1 MTAPSSPS
9 NGNEGCRC
17 LNKTAE
23 LASLTE
29 RACTTPSGEPGII
42 LTLDNGACAPLHYGS
57 SVCQPHDLVYDPNC
71 DVSLATNSNFPHYC
85 FQSWCYVDADACV
98 RDTDNAVYRSSYFP
112 VESGVDM
119 FYSYDA
125 CNSTGNSWMEF
136 VERRALGG
144 IHIKASVPSYLEP
157 MIFKRDGEGNII
169 DEPGEE
175 YYDNSVPYEG
185 AYMNYIKEIM
195 RIAKG
200 DITNVTYTYKS
211 RSSTL
216 KHPSSH
222 YTAAVQDIENGLV
235 DMSIGPFWITG
246 ERLKLAAFT
255 VPLIYDRTVL
265 VIPKPGSKNSLSYQT
280 SKVLAPFTA
289 GLWGVVILV
298 IVCTSLLSVW
308 FANGSATK
316 RVLRR
321 RTKQQ
326 PRFSRQQFGIY
337 ARLSLDSILEKG
349 LFFFS
354 GGVEQD
360 GGSSLPYK
368 LLMFGFGFF
377 ILISVSA
384 YVANLA
390 AFLTRS
396 VPDYV
401 ATMEG
406 AVKSN
411 LKICGHPALAGEL
424 TSKWPDA
431 RFVFSESEGEFYGVL
446 EDYKAGKC
454 DVLAVGREDT
464 MIDLELLNLFCDE
477 GLVYTNSLVMENPI
491 AFPVRPDLASGLSY
505 WILQGDKYHGVS
517 LKNSVDRYTAE
528 NKFQPKCNVEL
539 SAQVSERNDYAQIMP
554 TNMFFPI
561 IFWLGFAITAAI
573 LQIVHLWQVKKGR
586 KSSALIGRVSTLNL
600 FRNIDRDFVSSKEDD
615 DLNIKLPRITTML
628 KQQTLQT
635 REGSSQDSSTNNGDD
650 GLIRRSRVNFHN
662 DCADRGGSESP
673 QDRFEE
679 NAGNSCNDEFLAVGS
694 SESASFDCD
703 IASPVAEEELNLR
716 IRQLLYTPSVVDF
729 LDCCQEMKNLK
740 MKQPYTQSCCTST

>member
-29 RACTTPSGEPGII
+29 RACTTSSGAPGVT
-42 LTLDNGACAPLHYGS
+42 LTLRSGSCAPLNYGS
-57 SVCQPHDLVYDPNC
+57 NICQPHDLVDDATC
-71 DVSLATNSNFPHYC
+71 DVSQANNSDIPSYC

-235 DMSIGPFWITG
+235 DMSVGPFWITV
-246 ERLKLAAFT
+246 ERLRMTSFT
-255 VPLIYDRTVL
+255 VPLIYDKIVL
-265 VIPKPGSKNSLSYQT
+265 VIPDPMSKNGLSYQT

-289 GLWGVVILV
+289 RLWLLVILV
-298 IVCTSLLSVW
+298 IAFTSLLSVW
-308 FANGSATK
+308 FAKSSHTK
-316 RVLRR
+316 RTMLEHSKR
-321 RTKQQ
+321 RTKSK
-326 PRFSRQQFGIY
+326 FSRLRIGIY
-337 ARLSLDSILEKG
+337 ARLIFDSFLEKG
-349 LFFFS
+349 LYFFS
-354 GGVEQD
+354 EGVEQD
-360 GGSSLPYK
+360 EGSSLPYK
-368 LLMFGFGFF
+368 LLLFGFGFF
-377 ILISVSA
+377 ILITVSS

-396 VPDYV
+396 VPDYI

-406 AVKSN
+406 AVKNN
-411 LKICGHPALAGEL
+411 LKICGHPALAEEL
-424 TSKWPDA
+424 TTKWPDA
-431 RFVFSESEGEFYGVL
+431 KFVFHTEGNEFFGL
-446 EDYKAGKC
+446 LDDYRAGKC

-464 MIDLELLNLFCDE
+464 TMDLELLNQFCDE

-491 AFPVRPDLASGLSY
+491 AFPVSPELASGLSY
-505 WILQGDKYHGVS
+505 WILNGDKYRGVNLQKS
-517 LKNSVDRYTAE
+517 KEKYIAR
-528 NKFQPKCNVEL
+528 NKLQPKCNVEL
-539 SAQVSERNDYAQIMP
+539 SAQTTERNVYAQIMP
-554 TNMFFPI
+554 SNMFFPI
-561 IFWLGFAITAAI
+561 IFWLACAVVAVT
-573 LQIVHLWQVKKGR
+573 LQIVHMWQAKNGR
-586 KSSALIGRVSTLNL
+586 KGSALIGRVSTLNL
-600 FRNIDRDFVSSKEDD
+600 FKHIDHDIVSPKEDD
-615 DLNIKLPRITTML
+615 DVAAFAFPRARNLVATTSPASIIDDASC
-628 KQQTLQT
+628 
-635 REGSSQDSSTNNGDD
+635 RAPSRNNEND
-650 GLIRRSRVNFHN
+650 GLTKRSRVSFREPSVIPDNG
-662 DCADRGGSESP
+662 AAGGP
-673 QDRFEE
+673 RRVRFIDDD
-679 NAGNSCNDEFLAVGS
+679 DEFPVEGTC
-694 SESASFDCD
+694 ESAPIECET
-703 IASPVAEEELNLR
+703 ASPLEKDEFDDR
-716 IRQLLYTPSVVDF
+716 IRQLLDDPSVVDF
-729 LDCCQEMKNLK
+729 LKCCKEMKELGRN
-740 MKQPYTQSCCTST
+740 

>member
-1 MTAPSSPS
+1 M
-9 NGNEGCRC
+9 
-17 LNKTAE
+17 
-23 LASLTE
+23 
-29 RACTTPSGEPGII
+29 
-42 LTLDNGACAPLHYGS
+42 
-57 SVCQPHDLVYDPNC
+57 SV
-71 DVSLATNSNFPHYC
+71 
-85 FQSWCYVDADACV
+85 
-98 RDTDNAVYRSSYFP
+98 
-112 VESGVDM
+112 
-119 FYSYDA
+119 
-125 CNSTGNSWMEF
+125 
-136 VERRALGG
+136 
-144 IHIKASVPSYLEP
+144 
-157 MIFKRDGEGNII
+157 
-169 DEPGEE
+169 
-175 YYDNSVPYEG
+175 
-185 AYMNYIKEIM
+185 
-195 RIAKG
+195 
-200 DITNVTYTYKS
+200 
-211 RSSTL
+211 
-216 KHPSSH
+216 
-222 YTAAVQDIENGLV
+222 
-235 DMSIGPFWITG
+235 GPFWITG
-246 ERLKLAAFT
+246 ERLKLSAFT
-255 VPLIYDRTVL
+255 VPLIYDKTVL

-289 GLWGVVILV
+289 VSPSSSETITKTFNSNTRDKLFFSFHQCQGLWGVVILV

-308 FANGSATK
+308 FAKGSATK
-316 RVLRR
+316 HVLRR
-321 RTKQQ
+321 RRNRQT
-326 PRFSRQQFGIY
+326 RFSRQQLGIY
-337 ARLSLDSILEKG
+337 ARLSLDSFLEKG

-406 AVKSN
+406 AVKNN

-446 EDYKAGKC
+446 EDYQAGKC

-477 GLVYTNSLVMENPI
+477 GLVYTDSLVMENPI

-554 TNMFFPI
+554 SNMFFPI
-561 IFWLGFAITAAI
+561 IFWLGFAIAAAI

-600 FRNIDRDFVSSKEDD
+600 FKNIDRDYGVSSKEDD
-615 DLNIKLPRITTML
+615 DVKIAFPRATTTIL
-628 KQQTLQT
+628 KQPTLQT
-635 REGSSQDSSTNNGDD
+635 QEGSSQESHSNHGEEGLTRRTKANFQENCTTSGDCGSPRD
-650 GLIRRSRVNFHN
+650 G
-662 DCADRGGSESP
+662 
-673 QDRFEE
+673 FEDDATQSDKDPS
-679 NAGNSCNDEFLAVGS
+679 AGAGS

-703 IASPVAEEELNLR
+703 TASTVEEYELRLR
-716 IRQLLYTPSVVDF
+716 IRRLLDSPSVVDF
-729 LDCCQEMKNLK
+729 LDYCQEMKNWTTK
-740 MKQPYTQSCCTST
+740 